1 MKSINTATYFSLF
14 NEKNGVYL
22 RIGRDERGRLCGCD
36 PFKGDFPELLDVGIM
51 GHCIHGKSGLCIKSG
66 VECYQDGL
74 HSEAP
79 NMSLED
85 FRKIVEQCRNRV
97 YQIALG
103 GCGDPDQH
111 ENFEDILRLCRE
123 NGIVPN
129 FTTSGFGM
137 TKDLAAVCKKYCG
150 AVAVSYYRGAYTKK
164 ALSLLLDKDV
174 KTNIHFVLSSASVG
188 EAITLL
194 KERSDNSFTE
204 GINAI
209 IFLLHKPVGL
219 GTKDNVLSI
228 HDDQVREFFELIDR
242 GSFPYKIGFDSC
254 SVPALLN
261 FYKIIPESVD
271 SCEGA
276 RWSAYISPDMKLM
289 PCIFDTQSRRWAVDL
304 HTHTIEQAWNTAIFE
319 DFRSRLSSSCPDC
332 EKQRSCFGGCPIK
345 PSIVLCDRKERTIN
359 ENTN

>member
-1 MKSINTATYFSLF
+1 MRTHNTKTYFSMF
-14 NEKNGVYL
+14 NEKNGVYI
-22 RIGRDERGRLCGCD
+22 RIGRDEHGRLCGND

-51 GHCIHGKSGLCIKSG
+51 GHCIHGKSGLCLKSG

-74 HSEAP
+74 HSDAP

-85 FRKIVEQCRNRV
+85 FRQIAEQCRNRV

-111 ENFEDILRLCRE
+111 EYFEDILRLCRE

-129 FTTSGFGM
+129 FTTSGFGL
-137 TKDLAAVCKKYCG
+137 TEELSAVCKKYCG

-164 ALSLLLDKDV
+164 ALSLLLDNGV
-174 KTNIHFVLSSASVG
+174 RTNIHFVLSSASIG

-194 KERSDNSFTE
+194 KEQSDKTFPE
-204 GINAI
+204 GINAV

-219 GTKDNVLSI
+219 GTKDKVLSI
-228 HDDQVREFFELIDR
+228 RDERVREFFELIDR
-242 GSFPYKIGFDSC
+242 GHFPYKIGFDSC

-261 FYKIIPESVD
+261 FNRFIPESVD

-276 RWSAYISPDMKLM
+276 RWSAYISHDMKIM
-289 PCIFDTQSRRWAVDL
+289 PCSFDTQSRRWAVDL
-304 HTHTIEQAWNTAIFE
+304 RTHTIEQAWNSTAFE
-319 DFRSRLSSSCPDC
+319 DFRSRLSQSCPDC
-332 EKQRSCFGGCPIK
+332 KKQWFCFGGCPIT
-345 PSIVLCDRKERTIN
+345 PSIVLCDRKERTTN